1 MEVHFWI
8 RVYTF
13 LCLWKPSSFRPVV
26 NALGISLLIMGI
38 STLQKEQGFPLVSA
52 PRSSAHW
59 MIFGAFPTNNPLY
72 LFCLCKP
79 FLSCVS

>member
-59 MIFGAFPTNNPLY
+59 MTFGAFPTNNPLY